1 MENIQYGTIRIG
13 QIVKLFTDGIG
24 LDALLESVPEKEKA
38 SIKKMIQRLEKEE
51 GIRIDTLRQFE
62 NLLSTFCKWAEE
74 NNFMSHTHSCIIQSL
89 YYDLLTLITNTNPY
103 NNPTQKEVELQLMY
117 CIALTYREIYDY
129 FEQKDGKDWGYT
141 LQRTLG
147 MFDFWKNTNYNENVN
162 LISSCFNFI
171 FSDIQNPKSDLFKHW
186 NSLKDGQ
193 VDITKKTKT
202 NYAKS
207 VTDWIEKGVSPS
219 WKIIKTIL
227 SSPTPKNIEFK
238 ESKINYFLFKMR
250 LFLACFFSN
259 LFESLKGQGLVSEN
273 YEEIVQN
280 GIRWFYKYVF
290 AQKGDFRQYQT
301 YEVQNPMFSF
311 MRFLLLPNNRN
322 IISTYIDVAFDKECG
337 VQNASVPCAS
347 LYYIPLTKIH
357 FPVCDVND
365 LARALQ
371 IFERIYKIDEEL
383 STCRWYGKFTSKTIE
398 EADLEILAPCEI
410 KDCGHFFYNWF
421 KGKYKVL
428 CHEFETGL
436 NFYRKAFDYRY
447 FGGKYLTQYLSEFIV
462 LIPKCDTKKA
472 EFNHVHE
479 WANAV
484 QLYIE
489 EIDDKTER
497 KISIQNSFDEVFPE
511 EAFIK

>member
-141 LQRTLG
+141 LQLTLG

-162 LISSCFNFI
+162 LISSCFDFI

-207 VTDWIEKGVSPS
+207 VTDWIEKGVTPS
-219 WKIIKTIL
+219 WKNIKTIL

-238 ESKINYFLFKMR
+238 ESKKNYFLFKMR

-259 LFESLKGQGLVSEN
+259 FFESLKGQGLVSEN

-290 AQKGDFRQYQT
+290 VKGDFKQYQD

-322 IISTYIDVAFDKECG
+322 IISTYIDVAFDKECV
-337 VQNASVPCAS
+337 VQNASVPSCAS
-347 LYYIPLTKIH
+347 LSI
-357 FPVCDVND
+357 
-365 LARALQ
+365 
-371 IFERIYKIDEEL
+371 IF
-383 STCRWYGKFTSKTIE
+383 
-398 EADLEILAPCEI
+398 
-410 KDCGHFFYNWF
+410 H
-421 KGKYKVL
+421 
-428 CHEFETGL
+428 
-436 NFYRKAFDYRY
+436 
-447 FGGKYLTQYLSEFIV
+447 
-462 LIPKCDTKKA
+462 
-472 EFNHVHE
+472 
-479 WANAV
+479 
-484 QLYIE
+484 
-489 EIDDKTER
+489 
-497 KISIQNSFDEVFPE
+497 
-511 EAFIK
+511 